1 MLVVAAVEQTIHL
14 DLVVLVVKVV
24 VVLEDRLIL
33 LLTQQQ
39 MQLQALGEEVV
50 EVAETLL
57 EQYPVLVV
65 LVLL

>member
-1 MLVVAAVEQTIHL
+1 MLAAAAVEQTIHL

-24 VVLEDRLIL
+24 VVLEGLLIL

-39 MQLQALGEEVV
+39 MQLQALEEEVV

-65 LVLL
+65 PVS